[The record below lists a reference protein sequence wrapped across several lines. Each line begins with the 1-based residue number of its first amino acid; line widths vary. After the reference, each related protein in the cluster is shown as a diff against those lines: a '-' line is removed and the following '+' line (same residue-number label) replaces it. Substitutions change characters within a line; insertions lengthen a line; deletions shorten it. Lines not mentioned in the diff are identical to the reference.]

1 MFNFVDMI
9 LYNVTVS
16 IDPQIEQEWLAWMRA
31 THIPEV
37 LQSGCFLESKISRI
51 HGEEEGGVTYSIMYT
66 SPTQEKYD
74 EYQRDHAPRLQKDH
88 TEKYQGKFAAFRTL
102 LTVVEHFT
110 A

>member
-1 MFNFVDMI
+1 MI

-51 HGEEEGGVTYSIMYT
+51 HGEEEGGVTYSILYT
-66 SPTQEKYD
+66 SPSQDKYD

-88 TEKYQGKFAAFRTL
+88 TEKYQGKFAAFRTI

-110 A
+110 V